1 MGSARRNLL
10 ALGAFAVL
18 MAGGIVVGRWASSR
32 SMRLDPAVAADVPVA
47 SADRLRLV
55 AIGDVGEGNATQ
67 RQVRDAIARYCE
79 AHGCDMAVLLGDNL
93 YQRGMETPDDP
104 RLDEIIGDMYGAWP
118 FPTYMV
124 LGNHDYNHA
133 LDRQR
138 AAWQVAWA
146 NRTDG
151 FEMPSATWTA
161 AGGPAALWGLD
172 TTEVFFEGAEPQA
185 AWIADTLRASSA
197 RWRVAF
203 AHHTYVSDGPHGNA
217 GSYDGLPGVPYV
229 DGAAV
234 QSLFADSVCGKF
246 DLVLSGHD
254 HSRQWHEACGT
265 AWVISGT
272 GSKATDLQDNGNRA
286 VHRTPAHGFVWIE
299 LGDVATV
306 RFVDV
311 DGTVTFEAVRDRDG
325 TVRTPDGSTMR
336 RPE

>member
-32 SMRLDPAVAADVPVA
+32 SMRLDPAVAAEVPVA
-47 SADRLRLV
+47 SPDRLRLV

-104 RLDEIIGDMYGAWP
+104 RMDEIIGDMYGAWP

-151 FEMPSATWTA
+151 FEMPSAPPPCGASTPPRCSSRARSPRRRGSPTPCGRA
-161 AGGPAALWGLD
+161 ARAGGSPSP
-172 TTEVFFEGAEPQA
+172 TTP
-185 AWIADTLRASSA
+185 T
-197 RWRVAF
+197 
-203 AHHTYVSDGPHGNA
+203 
-217 GSYDGLPGVPYV
+217 
-229 DGAAV
+229 
-234 QSLFADSVCGKF
+234 
-246 DLVLSGHD
+246 
-254 HSRQWHEACGT
+254 
-265 AWVISGT
+265 
-272 GSKATDLQDNGNRA
+272 
-286 VHRTPAHGFVWIE
+286 
-299 LGDVATV
+299 
-306 RFVDV
+306 
-311 DGTVTFEAVRDRDG
+311 
-325 TVRTPDGSTMR
+325 
-336 RPE
+336 